1 MCIID
6 VGVNDLIDSASSQA
20 AKAHAAQEREGAY
33 LPSNVRQ
40 AMNKMND
47 TRTRAEHLSPE
58 HTRARKQYK
67 TTLAAS
73 MPLTAAAS
81 ASAAST
87 DESADMQSDVAGKQ
101 SAWHKVRDSATTAW
115 GGPIVAAE
123 EGLQIFAQ
131 LANDAYK
138 VAEQAKSQQHTAES
152 ALELVER
159 AGATSVAVDAVGLPG
174 FGSAKATAERV
185 REHVLVTGLI
195 NEAAA
200 KAHAAAKARLQ
211 HAQASLR
218 REQVDAALTEARAA
232 LMIHNRQKDLNTF
245 QDAALQE
252 QVINGVKEAEADAA
266 RAVEECDSTFAAAK
280 LTTVEAMKAAAQAPA
295 MVPLNSKWYP
305 LTARRMCAQTV
316 YSFTHCLHKQLHE
329 QSPLNADVAKFHQ
342 SSIVPFLVQQLGLGT
357 TTGADQRIH
366 SLWTSHLFDMT
377 AQMMFGDTG
386 VAMRSVPLLMTRTET
401 QVSGMRCHII
411 IDPGQEDKMTNMVF
425 DLLLRKNAVAHIC
438 TGQTDVI
445 SYPNIKD
452 LYLNKSKEIKN
463 ALADIASFI
472 KFSDVRLLLLAAQVT
487 ARE

>member
-1 MCIID
+1 
-6 VGVNDLIDSASSQA
+6 
-20 AKAHAAQEREGAY
+20 
-33 LPSNVRQ
+33 
-40 AMNKMND
+40 MNKMND
-47 TRTRAEHLSPE
+47 TRTRAEQLSPE
-58 HTRARKQYK
+58 HTRARKQYR
-67 TTLAAS
+67 TTLTAS
-73 MPLTAAAS
+73 LPLTAAAS

-87 DESADMQSDVAGKQ
+87 DQSADMQSDVAGKR
-101 SAWHKVRDSATTAW
+101 SAWHKVRDSATSAW
-115 GGPIVAAE
+115 EGAIAAAE

-131 LANDAYK
+131 LANDANK
-138 VAEQAKSQQHTAES
+138 VAEQAKSQKNTADS
-152 ALELVER
+152 ALQLVEG
-159 AGATSVAVDAVGLPG
+159 AGAASVAVDAVGLPG
-174 FGSAKATAERV
+174 IGSATATAERV

-195 NEAAA
+195 DEAAA
-200 KAHAAAKARLQ
+200 KAHAAAQARLK

-218 REQVDAALTEARAA
+218 REQFDAALTEARVA
-232 LMIHNRQKDLNTF
+232 LMIHNRQTDLSTF
-245 QDAALQE
+245 NDIALQG
-252 QVINGVKEAEADAA
+252 QVIDGVRTAEADAE
-266 RAVEECDSTFAAAK
+266 RAVEECGSTFAASK
-280 LTTVEAMKAAAQAPA
+280 LTTVEAMMAAALAPA

-305 LTARRMCAQTV
+305 LTARSMCAQTV

-329 QSPLNADVAKFHQ
+329 QSPLNADVARFHQ

-357 TTGADQRIH
+357 TGADQGQRIL

-411 IDPGQEDKMTNMVF
+411 IDPGQEDKMTNMVL

-438 TGQTDVI
+438 KGQTDVI